1 MKRRGVVVLLLLG
14 LVCTLMGAV
23 PLIQALPVLLYAKRA
38 SATVETVEQLAEA
51 KQYRV
56 RVVFETMEGQKT
68 QAEYELADHRRVRRL
83 VRGDQVELFYAVGDP
98 HRVELYT
105 SQVFWVWGWLYLVPG
120 IFMFWLG
127 WQAMRPAV

>member
-38 SATVETVEQLAEA
+38 SATFETVEQLAEA

-105 SQVFWVWGWLYLVPG
+105 PQVFWVWGWLYLVPG